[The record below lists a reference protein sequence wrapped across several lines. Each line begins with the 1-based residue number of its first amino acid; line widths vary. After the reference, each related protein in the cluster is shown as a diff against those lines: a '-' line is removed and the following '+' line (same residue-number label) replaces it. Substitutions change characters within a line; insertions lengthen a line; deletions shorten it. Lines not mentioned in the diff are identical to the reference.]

1 MTGCHNLKRAKFFQP
16 VNTSGIHTAIPIASY
31 RHWAL
36 HSHTMMSK
44 KVLPFFLLYPAFFP
58 FLPLPIVLAPLA
70 QQKIEVSEWILSW
83 NQWIIHSLH
92 LLLTDKRGL
101 YHCPHTEWT
110 QKTSKPSRQWGLCS
124 IRLGR
129 VSSFAPPTKLA
140 FIQSG
145 LCIFICI
152 HTYICA
158 YKHDHICIST
168 YIPNFLPRNVWQI
181 EMTLWLGRSTHKQD
195 GVKNFFSSM
204 LGYRLL
210 LTCSGSNNSR
220 CS

>member
-58 FLPLPIVLAPLA
+58 FLLPPIVLAPLA
-70 QQKIEVSEWILSW
+70 QQKVEVSEWILSW

-101 YHCPHTEWT
+101 YHCPQTEWT
-110 QKTSKPSRQWGLCS
+110 QQTSKPSLQWGPLYS
-124 IRLGR
+124 LDYVYLYVYTHIYVHISMTIYVYLH
-129 VSSFAPPTKLA
+129 
-140 FIQSG
+140 IYQ
-145 LCIFICI
+145 IF
-152 HTYICA
+152 
-158 YKHDHICIST
+158 S
-168 YIPNFLPRNVWQI
+168 P
-181 EMTLWLGRSTHKQD
+181 EMFDR
-195 GVKNFFSSM
+195 
-204 LGYRLL
+204 
-210 LTCSGSNNSR
+210 
-220 CS
+220 